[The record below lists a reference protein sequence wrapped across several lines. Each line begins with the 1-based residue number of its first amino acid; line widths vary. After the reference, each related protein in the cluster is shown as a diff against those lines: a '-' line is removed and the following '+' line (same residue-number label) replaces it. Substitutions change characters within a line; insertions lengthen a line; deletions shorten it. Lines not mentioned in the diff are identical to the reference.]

1 MHTVLLKLASSLN
14 LHGKFIVQLFSK
26 LECDEM
32 EIIEHTQE
40 LLEELGPEEAM
51 ASEEIEGG
59 GGGGEEGEEKD
70 QDEELEDG
78 LEDSDSEQ
86 LEEDRE
92 QAETDNMDL
101 S

>member
-1 MHTVLLKLASSLN
+1 MFLKLAGSLH
-14 LHGKFIVQLFSK
+14 LHGKFFVQLFSK

-32 EIIEHTQE
+32 EILEHTQE

-51 ASEEIEGG
+51 ASEEIEEG
-59 GGGGEEGEEKD
+59 GGGGEEGKEID
-70 QDEELEDG
+70 QDEESEDG

>member
-1 MHTVLLKLASSLN
+1 M
-14 LHGKFIVQLFSK
+14 QLFGK

-32 EIIEHTQE
+32 EILEHTQE

-51 ASEEIEGG
+51 TGEEIEGG
-59 GGGGEEGEEKD
+59 GGEEGDEKD
-70 QDEELEDG
+70 QDEESEDG

-86 LEEDRE
+86 LGEDRE